1 MRRHLSWIACLL
13 PLGWLNAYPRGSMAW
28 INKVLSLFDVKL
40 SRASRANHWWMQSAL
55 QRLSQSGIPVQSVID
70 VGAASGLFSLMSH
83 QCFPDASIMAIEPL
97 SESFQIL
104 QRRLSKLPQVDAHQC
119 VVGNVD
125 GASIS
130 FTVSDDL
137 DGSGV
142 GLTGGTSRSIA
153 CRTLD
158 SLASQY
164 MLRGPFLL
172 KLDTHGYELPILE
185 GGQNV
190 LRHCSAIIVEAYNFK
205 ISESAC
211 LFWEL
216 CAVMDRYGFRPID
229 IADPSPR
236 SLDDAFW
243 QLDIVFIPVTSPRF
257 LTNAY
262 R

>member
-1 MRRHLSWIACLL
+1 MT
-13 PLGWLNAYPRGSMAW
+13 W
-28 INKVLSLFDVKL
+28 INKVFRLFDLKI

-55 QRLSQSGIPVQSVID
+55 KRLSQSGIAVQSVID
-70 VGAASGLFSLMSH
+70 VGAAAGLFSLMSH
-83 QCFPDASIMAIEPL
+83 QCFPKASVLAIEPL

-104 QRRLSKLPQVDAHQC
+104 QRRLSKLPDAHAHQC
-119 VVGNVD
+119 VAGNLD
-125 GASIS
+125 EGHIK

-142 GLTGGTSRSIA
+142 GLSGGTSRLIT

-158 SLASQY
+158 SLISQY
-164 MLRGPFLL
+164 QLTGPFLL

-185 GGQNV
+185 GCQNL
-190 LRHCSAIIVEAYNFK
+190 LREASAIIIEAYNFK

-211 LFWEL
+211 FFWEL
-216 CAVMDRYGFRPID
+216 CDVMADYGFRPID

-236 SLDDAFW
+236 TLDQAFW
-243 QLDIVFIPVTSPRF
+243 QLDIVFIPATSSRF